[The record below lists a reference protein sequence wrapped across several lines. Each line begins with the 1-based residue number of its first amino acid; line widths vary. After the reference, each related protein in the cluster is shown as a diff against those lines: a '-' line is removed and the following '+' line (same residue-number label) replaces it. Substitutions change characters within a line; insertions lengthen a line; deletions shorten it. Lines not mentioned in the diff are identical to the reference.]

1 MDNTTLER
9 DYRRL
14 TTPRAAAVAGI
25 LFALL
30 FAASLILLR
39 SAIPEGLNADTE
51 WMATGYQRITL
62 ALGLM
67 PFAGICLSVV
77 YRRGA

>member
-1 MDNTTLER
+1 MMETTLEKE
-9 DYRRL
+9 YRRL

-39 SAIPEGLNADTE
+39 SAIQARPFEEKLRFFEIPYTIIGGRSFFDRRE
-51 WMATGYQRITL
+51 IRDSL
-62 ALGLM
+62 A
-67 PFAGICLSVV
+67 AK
-77 YRRGA
+77 